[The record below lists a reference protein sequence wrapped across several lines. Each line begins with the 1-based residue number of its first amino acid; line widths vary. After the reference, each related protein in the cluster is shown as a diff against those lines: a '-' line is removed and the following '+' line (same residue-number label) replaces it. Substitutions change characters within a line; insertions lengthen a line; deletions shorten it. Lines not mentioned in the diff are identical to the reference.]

1 MKKIATILL
10 ASMAM
15 SIGAQNNKTSFEL
28 GNGLNVELDKGKHHF
43 KLGGFVQ
50 AGGAYSELKGT
61 DAEYRFDINRAY
73 LDLSG
78 GFNYD
83 KFTFQL
89 QMDFTRSY
97 PLLDAWFAYNPV
109 KNLSISVGQKQS
121 LSGTRSMMFYDQ
133 ALALGNRSLVDR
145 TFYNTGRELGLF
157 VETRIPVQKTGFDV
171 GVAVTTGDGINSFG
185 SSSTDFDLGGLKY
198 SAHATF
204 YPMGFFAKGNE
215 LTDTDF
221 AREKTPK
228 LLIGGSYSYNS
239 GASDAIGEGHGN
251 FMMYDANG
259 KNAFPDYIK
268 MSLNVM
274 FKYNG
279 FTFLTEYVDAW
290 ARNLDHLYLTAS
302 SGSKLQPTQ
311 IADYLVLGSG
321 ISAQA
326 GYLFPKNWAIDV
338 RYSHVMPEWR
348 AKQSLIKKTDGISFG
363 VAKYI
368 VDNRIKLQLVGQ
380 YENYSDLDKQNKL
393 FTMGI
398 NTHIVF

>member
-1 MKKIATILL
+1 MKKIITILF
-10 ASMAM
+10 ATFAM
-15 SIGAQNNKTSFEL
+15 GALAQNSRTNFQL
-28 GNGLNVELDKGKHHF
+28 GNGLTVELNKGKHYF
-43 KLGGFVQ
+43 NVGGFVQ

-73 LDLSG
+73 LGLSG
-78 GFNYD
+78 GLND
-83 KFTFQL
+83 EQFTFQL

-97 PLLDAWFAYNPV
+97 PLLDAWIGYNPL

-121 LSGTRSMMFYDQ
+121 FSGTRSMMFYDQ
-133 ALALGNRSLVDR
+133 ALALGNRSLTNR

-157 VETRIPVQKTGFDV
+157 VETRLPLQKTGFDL

-198 SAHATF
+198 SAQATF
-204 YPMGFFAKGNE
+204 YPMGFFAEGNH

-228 LLIGGSYSYNS
+228 LLIGGSYSYNR

-251 FMMYDANG
+251 FMMYDATG
-259 KNAFPDYIK
+259 KKAFPDYIK
-268 MSLNVM
+268 MSLNLM
-274 FKYNG
+274 FKYQG

-290 ARNLDHLYLTAS
+290 ARNLDNLHLTTS
-302 SGSKLQPTQ
+302 SSSKLQPTQ

-338 RYSHVMPEWR
+338 RYSHLTPEWR
-348 AKQSLIKKTDGISFG
+348 EKQSLIKKTDGISFG

-368 VDNRIKLQLVGQ
+368 IDNRLKLQLVGQ
-380 YENYSDLDKQNKL
+380 YENYSDLDKENKL
-393 FTMGI
+393 FSVGI